1 MKRNKFSLSHYKLL
15 SMNQG
20 SLVPV
25 ACFEVLP
32 GDTIQQATNLLVRVS
47 PLVHPVMHP
56 VHMRIHHWF
65 VPNRLLWDNWEKFI
79 TGGPDGNDDSSPPSI
94 AQPVGTGFAESSLAD
109 YLGVCPGTPNAG
121 AVSALPFRAYAMIW
135 NEWYR
140 DQDLQAE
147 LPISKADGADTTTN
161 TTLQNVCWEKDY
173 FTLARPWAQKGSDVT
188 IPMGNYAPVRGLAKR
203 NQVYN
208 TGPQSGYETGGDALV
223 GYANYGV
230 LNGAGDNNEMYVQE
244 DPTNDG
250 FPWIRADLQNI
261 NNPATINELRVA
273 FALHR
278 YQENRARFGSRYTEY
293 LRYLGVRSSDAR
305 LQRPEYLGGGKETIQ
320 FSEILQTAPN
330 QDSGTSEDVGVG
342 ELKGHGIG
350 SMRSNRYRRFFEEH
364 GIVIS
369 LLSVKPKTMYT
380 QGLPR
385 MWSRTTKEA
394 YWQKELQH
402 VGQQEIL
409 NQEVYAP
416 HTTPLN
422 TFGYIDRYDEYR
434 RMESSIAGEFR
445 TTLNDWHMSRVFSSD
460 PTLNASFVSANP
472 TDRIYASTT
481 TDQLLVMANH
491 NIQARRLVAANGG
504 NSFVY

>member
-20 SLVPV
+20 ALVPIS
-25 ACFEVLP
+25 CFEVLP
-32 GDTIQQATNLLVRVS
+32 GDTVQQATNLLVRVS

-56 VHMRIHHWF
+56 VHMRVHHWF

-79 TGGPDGNDDSSPPSI
+79 TGGPDGNDNSSPPSI
-94 AQPVGTGFAESSLAD
+94 AQPAGTGFAESSLAD
-109 YLGVCPGTPNAG
+109 YLGICPGTPNAG
-121 AVSALPFRAYAMIW
+121 AVSALPFRAYALIW

-140 DQDLQAE
+140 DQDLQTE
-147 LPISKADGADTTTN
+147 LVVSKADGADTTTN

-173 FTLARPWAQKGSDVT
+173 FTTARPWAQKGTDVT
-188 IPMGNYAPVRGLAKR
+188 IPMGSYAPVLGIGA
-203 NQVYN
+203 QTGSYN
-208 TGPQSGYETGGDALV
+208 TGAVTAKESDGDDTGYGRYKIVDASDPDS
-223 GYANYGV
+223 NF
-230 LNGAGDNNEMYVQE
+230 YVQE
-244 DPTNDG
+244 NPNEAG
-250 FPWIRADLQNI
+250 YPFIRADLANI
-261 NNPATINELRVA
+261 SNPATINELRTA

-330 QDSGTSEDVGVG
+330 QDAGTSEDVGVG

-364 GIVIS
+364 GIVIT

-402 VGQQEIL
+402 IGQQEIL
-409 NQEVYAP
+409 NQEIYAP
-416 HTTPLN
+416 HATPLN
-422 TFGYIDRYDEYR
+422 TFGYQDRYDEYR
-434 RMESSIAGEFR
+434 RLESSIAGEFR
-445 TTLNDWHMSRVFSSD
+445 TTLNDWHMSRIFSSD
-460 PTLNASFVSANP
+460 PTLNGAFVTSNP

-491 NIQARRLVAANGG
+491 NIQARRLVAASGG
-504 NSFVY
+504 SSFVY